1 MCIDYSKSWIF
12 VVLTKRKRSVAHV
25 TYLAIPLLVVN
36 KTSKQN
42 NTPLPLPPSSF
53 LLYEYSPRPSATPS
67 LCEYSLQG
75 LCKANSS
82 SLYSSDLKGKIVYL
96 TTCRSGEYEIE

>member
-36 KTSKQN
+36 KTSKQTN
-42 NTPLPLPPSSF
+42 APSAPSSSPFLLPPSYSTNTALGPLRHPPSVSTVF
-53 LLYEYSPRPSATPS
+53 RASAKLIPLLCRV
-67 LCEYSLQG
+67 LIQG
-75 LCKANSS
+75 GR
-82 SLYSSDLKGKIVYL
+82 LYI
-96 TTCRSGEYEIE
+96 